1 MSSPSTP
8 VLESRPSTL
17 APVPLPSVSAS
28 TLASPPASEPL
39 APVPAFL
46 PSAHEE
52 GDEGDDEDEIRSI
65 SRGPSQH
72 RATTTEIFHT
82 RFDPGSPSFVEN
94 IRCAMDLSKS
104 QEISALRRNRE
115 PHASH
120 EGSPDHTATADDPP
134 KGPCWTPPPPHSSS
148 PPLPQFCYKFHRYWS
163 VYWGEGLEEGRQTA
177 VDRVTTWRMFD
188 ETEWK
193 PVPVGYVVPRIS
205 AEHEHDGIVA
215 EYQNVA
221 FAAANQ
227 GRHELNEQYAKEELA
242 RSKEESRLAAL
253 AEAAREEVEFAAAAK
268 EEAAKKLELTK
279 EARKEEAAGKKEA
292 AGQKEAAAKEAAKKQ
307 LELEKTPVQTRN
319 TVVLSNGRSVRTAA
333 TAFKLKAPKARQEE
347 DYQSPSESDLSGSD
361 FSTTR
366 KSLTKKRHLSSS
378 SEDSSSEDSG
388 ENSPIPRRRPTKLP
402 KLQLVPSTP
411 VMTSRSAVARSS
423 HSVPAKDG
431 HLTPAQPGRP
441 STEQMKF
448 VENIRSTFYN
458 SVKEGA
464 RLFNTKEETII
475 KQTGLG
481 GMAKPQKMKL
491 FNLYQAVI
499 KKEPMENSSP
509 GMCIHTTRPMF
520 RGFIMLH

>member
-1 MSSPSTP
+1 
-8 VLESRPSTL
+8 
-17 APVPLPSVSAS
+17 
-28 TLASPPASEPL
+28 
-39 APVPAFL
+39 
-46 PSAHEE
+46 
-52 GDEGDDEDEIRSI
+52 
-65 SRGPSQH
+65 
-72 RATTTEIFHT
+72 
-82 RFDPGSPSFVEN
+82 
-94 IRCAMDLSKS
+94 
-104 QEISALRRNRE
+104 
-115 PHASH
+115 
-120 EGSPDHTATADDPP
+120 
-134 KGPCWTPPPPHSSS
+134 
-148 PPLPQFCYKFHRYWS
+148 
-163 VYWGEGLEEGRQTA
+163 
-177 VDRVTTWRMFD
+177 MFD

-227 GRHELNEQYAKEELA
+227 GRHELNKQYAKEELA

-279 EARKEEAAGKKEA
+279 EAQKEEAAGKKEA
-292 AGQKEAAAKEAAKKQ
+292 AGQKEAVAKEAAKKQ

-411 VMTSRSAVARSS
+411 VTTSRSAVARSS

-431 HLTPAQPGRP
+431 HSTPAQPGRP

-464 RLFNTKEETII
+464 RLFNAKEETII